1 MIRAKTPASIE
12 RANQIMEI
20 LRARSACNSQI
31 AKELGISTALAQQYT
46 TPLRDLGR
54 IFIQETIRA
63 GGRVTYMWAAKQD
76 AAVEFFWGPKKPLA
90 LVGAE
95 RPKGLT
101 SWVGGNPYDRLAA

>member
-1 MIRAKTPASIE
+1 
-12 RANQIMEI
+12 
-20 LRARSACNSQI
+20 
-31 AKELGISTALAQQYT
+31 
-46 TPLRDLGR
+46 
-54 IFIQETIRA
+54 
-63 GGRVTYMWAAKQD
+63 MWAAKQD